1 MRIKIST
8 GDGTPI
14 YLQIHRQ
21 VQYLIGN
28 GRLKPGEELPSIRA
42 LASQLV
48 VNPNTVARA
57 YRELEA
63 SGLVTKR
70 GTTGTFVADRG
81 AAQSE
86 RQRKEALYKA
96 VSGLLSDARQM
107 GFTEQDV
114 MDCLEECGERLR
126 TEEAQQS

>member
-63 SGLVTKR
+63 AGLVTKR

-86 RQRKEALYKA
+86 RQRKEALHKGVA
-96 VSGLLSDARQM
+96 SLLADARQM
-107 GFTEQDV
+107 GFSKQDVIDCVQECREQDSV
-114 MDCLEECGERLR
+114 EESH
-126 TEEAQQS
+126 QS